1 MTAIRERKCFYHL
14 TALENLE
21 SIIENGL
28 LSRKSLVALNTTFI
42 DVADHE
48 IIRKRTSLNL
58 VDCVPF
64 HFHTYTDFDVCVQHR
79 FDKVFI
85 YLAIYK
91 NKARD
96 KNFLII
102 PKHPLSCESN
112 EVFDY
117 DEGFEHIDWDI
128 MHLTSQQKGYDPS
141 IRMAECLSNHCDLSI
156 SDINIIFV
164 PNCDVEKSVSDILMH
179 HSITSIDVKITP
191 CLFAHKEW

>member
-1 MTAIRERKCFYHL
+1 MTPIRDRKCIYHL
-14 TALENLE
+14 TALDNLN
-21 SIIENGL
+21 SIIDNGL
-28 LSRKSLVALNTTFI
+28 LSRKSLEQCDICFA
-42 DVADHE
+42 DVADTE
-48 IIRKRTSLNL
+48 IIEKRQTLKI

-64 HFHTYTDFDVCVQHR
+64 HFHTYTNFDVCVQQR

-117 DEGFEHIDWDI
+117 DEGLEQIDWDI
-128 MHLTSQQKGYDPS
+128 MNLTSQQNGYDS
-141 IRMAECLSNHCDLSI
+141 SVRMAECLSNHCDLSI

-164 PNCDVEKSVSDILMH
+164 PNAEVEQAVHAILASRNIVSINV
-179 HSITSIDVKITP
+179 IKNEN
-191 CLFAHKEW
+191 LFVR

>member
-1 MTAIRERKCFYHL
+1 MTAIRERKCIYHL

-21 SIIENGL
+21 SIIEQGL
-28 LSRKSLVALNTTFI
+28 LSRKSLVELNTSFI
-42 DVADHE
+42 DVADCE

-64 HFHTYTDFDVCVQHR
+64 HFHTYTDFDVCVQLR

-117 DEGFEHIDWDI
+117 DEGLEQIDWDI
-128 MHLTSQQKGYDPS
+128 MNLTSQQNGYDS
-141 IRMAECLSNHCDLSI
+141 SVRMAECLSNHCDLSI

-164 PNCDVEKSVSDILMH
+164 PNSEVGQSVSNILIRH
-179 HSITSIDVKITP
+179 NITSIDLKITP
-191 CLFAHKEW
+191 CLFVHKEW